1 MSTPSTK
8 LCVLISGNGSNLQAI
23 IDNISAEKL
32 DAEICGVISNRPN
45 AYGLT
50 RAQEA
55 GIKAISL
62 DHMQHDSRESYD
74 KALTL
79 TRAQEAG
86 IKAISLDH
94 MQHDSR
100 ESYDK
105 ALQAEIES
113 LNPDYIVLAGF
124 MRILTPEFVN
134 TFSGKLV
141 NIHPSLLPKYKG
153 LKTHQQAID
162 NGDEE
167 HGVSVHFVTPEL
179 DGGPVIIQSRVPVFE
194 DDTAVDLADRVQEQ
208 ERRIYP
214 LVLSWFSAGR
224 LKMVNNKAI
233 LDEQE
238 LPESGYAN
246 E

>member
-1 MSTPSTK
+1 
-8 LCVLISGNGSNLQAI
+8 
-23 IDNISAEKL
+23 
-32 DAEICGVISNRPN
+32 
-45 AYGLT
+45 
-50 RAQEA
+50 
-55 GIKAISL
+55 
-62 DHMQHDSRESYD
+62 
-74 KALTL
+74 
-79 TRAQEAG
+79 
-86 IKAISLDH
+86 

-105 ALQAEIES
+105 ALQAESDS
-113 LNPDYIVLAGF
+113 LNTDYIVLAGF

-153 LKTHQQAID
+153 LNTHQQAID

>member
-1 MSTPSTK
+1 MSTPSTR

-45 AYGLT
+45 SYGLT

-55 GIKAISL
+55 GI
-62 DHMQHDSRESYD
+62 
-74 KALTL
+74 T
-79 TRAQEAG
+79 
-86 IKAISLDH
+86 AISLDH

-153 LKTHQQAID
+153 LNTHQQAID

>member
-1 MSTPSTK
+1 VTDSVTK

-23 IDNISAEKL
+23 IDNIEAGKL
-32 DAEICGVISNRPN
+32 NAQICGVISNRPN

-50 RAQEA
+50 RAKNA
-55 GIKAISL
+55 GIEAICL
-62 DHMQHDSRESYD
+62 DHTAFEDRESYD
-74 KALTL
+74 K
-79 TRAQEAG
+79 E
-86 IKAISLDH
+86 
-94 MQHDSR
+94 
-100 ESYDK
+100 
-105 ALQAEIES
+105 LQATIEA
-113 LNPDYIVLAGF
+113 LNPDCIVLAGF

-134 TFSGKLV
+134 NFSGKLV

-153 LKTHQQAID
+153 LNTHQRAID
-162 NGDEE
+162 NGDKE

-194 DDTAVDLADRVQEQ
+194 NDSADELAERVQEQ

-214 LVLSWFSAGR
+214 LVLSWICTGR
-224 LKMVNNKAI
+224 LKMLNNKAF

-238 LPESGYAN
+238 LPQSGYAN

>member
-1 MSTPSTK
+1 MSTPSTR

-55 GIKAISL
+55 GI
-62 DHMQHDSRESYD
+62 
-74 KALTL
+74 T
-79 TRAQEAG
+79 
-86 IKAISLDH
+86 AISLDH

-153 LKTHQQAID
+153 LNTHQQAID